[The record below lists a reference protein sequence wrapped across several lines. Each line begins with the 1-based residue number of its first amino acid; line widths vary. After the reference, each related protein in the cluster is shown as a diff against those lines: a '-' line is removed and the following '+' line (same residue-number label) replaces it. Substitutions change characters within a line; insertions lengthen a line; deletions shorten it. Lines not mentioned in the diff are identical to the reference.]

1 MKQLVEFR
9 INDGDREYAEFGIYD
24 KKYSDEE
31 IVNNF
36 WFGDDPNIKDFEED
50 ENTGMY
56 WDGSR
61 LISIYTKQDIH
72 GVDIKIMREY
82 GVAYEHS
89 I

>member
-1 MKQLVEFR
+1 MKQLVTFL
-9 INDGDREYAEFGIYD
+9 INEGDMEYTDHAIYD
-24 KKYSDEE
+24 KKYSDEQ

-61 LISIYTKQDIH
+61 LISIYTKQDI
-72 GVDIKIMREY
+72 DRDKIKIIKDY

>member
-9 INDGDREYAEFGIYD
+9 IDDGDREYAEFGIYD
-24 KKYSDEE
+24 KKYSDEQ

-72 GVDIKIMREY
+72 GVDIKTLEQYR
-82 GVAYEHS
+82 VAYEHN

>member
-1 MKQLVEFR
+1 MKQLIEFR
-9 INDGDREYAEFGIYD
+9 INDGDVEYVDHGIYD

-31 IVNNF
+31 IMCNF
-36 WFGDDPNIKDFEED
+36 WFGDDSNIKDFED
-50 ENTGMY
+50 EKNKGMY

-72 GVDIKIMREY
+72 DTDIKVLRHY
-82 GVAYEHS
+82 RVAYEHS

>member
-24 KKYSDEE
+24 KKYSDEQ

>member
-1 MKQLVEFR
+1 MKQLVTFM
-9 INDGDREYAEFGIYD
+9 INEGEMEYTDYAVYD

-31 IVNNF
+31 MVNNF

-61 LISIYTKQDIH
+61 LISIYTKQDI
-72 GVDIKIMREY
+72 DRDKIKIMKDY

>member
-24 KKYSDEE
+24 KKYSDEQ

-72 GVDIKIMREY
+72 GVDIKILDQYR
-82 GVAYEHS
+82 VAYEYS

>member
-1 MKQLVEFR
+1 MKQLVTFL
-9 INDGDREYAEFGIYD
+9 INEGDMEYNDYAIYD

-56 WDGSR
+56 WDGSC

-72 GVDIKIMREY
+72 DTDIKVLRHY
-82 GVAYEHS
+82 RVAYEHS

>member
-24 KKYSDEE
+24 KKYSDEQ

-61 LISIYTKQDIH
+61 LISIYTKQDI
-72 GVDIKIMREY
+72 DRDKIKIMKDY

>member
-24 KKYSDEE
+24 KKYSDEQ

-72 GVDIKIMREY
+72 GVDIKILEQYR
-82 GVAYEHS
+82 VAYEYS

>member
-1 MKQLVEFR
+1 MKQLVTFV
-9 INDGDREYAEFGIYD
+9 INEGDMEYNDYAVYD

-72 GVDIKIMREY
+72 DTDIKVLQHYR
-82 GVAYEHS
+82 VAYEYS

>member
-9 INDGDREYAEFGIYD
+9 INDGEREYTEFGIYD
-24 KKYSDEE
+24 KKYSDEQ
-31 IVNNF
+31 IINNF

-61 LISIYTKQDIH
+61 LVSIYTTQDIH
-72 GVDIKIMREY
+72 GVDIKILEHYR
-82 GVAYEHS
+82 VAYEHN